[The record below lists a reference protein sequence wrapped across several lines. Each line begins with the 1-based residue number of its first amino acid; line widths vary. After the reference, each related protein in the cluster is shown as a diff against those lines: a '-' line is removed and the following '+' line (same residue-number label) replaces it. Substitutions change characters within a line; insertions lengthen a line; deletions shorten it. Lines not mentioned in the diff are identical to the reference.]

1 MQNEKAMTD
10 ANLDAAHRCTC
21 GQSVH
26 GNGHEPG
33 CPLSSWSEPVKSE
46 PQVGTGTALATRPF
60 VAVNISRMETLIDTA
75 LDGKAY
81 EQECKEQMQIACRL
95 LRDAYSALEIDR
107 DDPRFNQGVQHV
119 VDMPSGESDPS
130 VMPGSAGA
138 DAVQGEVVAWRVRSA
153 GGGYFFRYSRPTD
166 LWPGDVAEPL
176 YASPPPAPAWRT
188 MESAPKDQFIFLF
201 CPEDG
206 SRWLAKW
213 QSHRWHGVDD
223 LGLTREG
230 HSFGDPDVVTGWAVT
245 HWQPLPTPPG
255 APTSHESDA
264 K

>member
-33 CPLSSWSEPVKSE
+33 CPLSSWSEP
-46 PQVGTGTALATRPF
+46 QVGTGTALATRPF
-60 VAVNISRMETLIDTA
+60 IAVNISRMETLIDTA
-75 LDGKAY
+75 LDCIAY

-119 VDMPSGESDPS
+119 VDMLARTIGAEDWFIADGSEDYDCDLRQTLLNILAAKSDPA
-130 VMPGSAGA
+130 VTQDCAGA
-138 DAVQGEVVAWRVRSA
+138 GAAQGEVAAWRVRSA

-188 MESAPKDQFIFLF
+188 MESAPKDGTRI
-201 CPEDG
+201 
-206 SRWLAKW
+206 LA
-213 QSHRWHGVDD
+213 
-223 LGLTREG
+223 
-230 HSFGDPDVVTGWAVT
+230 
-245 HWQPLPTPPG
+245 
-255 APTSHESDA
+255 SD
-264 K
+264 

>member
-1 MQNEKAMTD
+1 
-10 ANLDAAHRCTC
+10 
-21 GQSVH
+21 H

-33 CPLSSWSEPVKSE
+33 CPLSSWSE

-119 VDMPSGESDPS
+119 VDM
-130 VMPGSAGA
+130 A

-176 YASPPPAPAWRT
+176 YASPPPAPTWRT
-188 MESAPKDQFIFLF
+188 MESAPKDGTRILAS
-201 CPEDG
+201 DG
-206 SRWLAKW
+206 SI
-213 QSHRWHGVDD
+213 V
-223 LGLTREG
+223 EVI
-230 HSFGDPDVVTGWAVT
+230 FWA
-245 HWQPLPTPPG
+245 G
-255 APTSHESDA
+255 S
-264 K
+264 

>member
-33 CPLSSWSEPVKSE
+33 CPLPVKSE

-75 LDGKAY
+75 FDCIAY

-107 DDPRFNQGVQHV
+107 DDPRFNQGVRHV
-119 VDMPSGESDPS
+119 VDMLARTIGAEDWFIADGSEDYDCDLRQTLLNILAAKGLYDKDEGTYAHLPTDQAELALPTKSAPVISSSLPSGESDPA
-130 VMPGSAGA
+130 VT
-138 DAVQGEVVAWRVRSA
+138 AVQGEVVAWRVR
-153 GGGYFFRYSRPTD
+153 
-166 LWPGDVAEPL
+166 
-176 YASPPPAPAWRT
+176 
-188 MESAPKDQFIFLF
+188 
-201 CPEDG
+201 
-206 SRWLAKW
+206 
-213 QSHRWHGVDD
+213 
-223 LGLTREG
+223 
-230 HSFGDPDVVTGWAVT
+230 
-245 HWQPLPTPPG
+245 
-255 APTSHESDA
+255 
-264 K
+264 